1 MLKNDALGWIMIALV
16 AICLSIAA
24 YLAYL
29 ADKANGI
36 SVDSSLRAWG
46 L

>member
-1 MLKNDALGWIMIALV
+1 MLKNDAIGLTMIALV
-16 AICLSIAA
+16 AICLSAAA

-29 ADKANGI
+29 ADKANGV

>member
-1 MLKNDALGWIMIALV
+1 MLKNDAIGWTMIALV

-36 SVDSSLRAWG
+36 SVSQSLAAWG

>member
-1 MLKNDALGWIMIALV
+1 MLKNDAIGWTMIALV
-16 AICLSIAA
+16 AVCFSAAA

-29 ADKANGI
+29 ADKANGV
-36 SVDSSLRAWG
+36 SVEASLRAWG